1 MHRISRIRRFGAFAA
16 VGLAALTLASCTEYA
31 SNMPKHLRPLPSELK
46 MQVANLDMKETSP
59 ILIRIFK
66 EESVLE
72 VWKPQKSTGRYALLK
87 TYDIC
92 KWSGDLGPKKV
103 EGDRQAP
110 EGFYTITP
118 AQMNPKSNYYLSF
131 NLGYPNDYDRS
142 LGRTG
147 SHLMVHG
154 ACSSRGCYSM
164 DDAQIQEIYTLARLA
179 FQGGQ
184 RAFQVQAY
192 PFRMTPENMAKHRGD
207 ANMAFWK
214 MLKEGYDHFDVLKQP
229 PKIDV
234 CSKRY
239 VFNSVPQPG
248 VTFSATGA
256 CPPMSMPDEIRVAV
270 TEKEAQD
277 EAATK
282 VIVAE
287 LEAQEAVERE
297 KALKVDAAIMLA
309 DVSAVP
315 DPNAPEPAPMSVAAA
330 PLSLEPTTTA
340 SVTATAVPAAPPS
353 ELAAAA
359 RTTPDDAQTA
369 AAASAGATS
378 VATAYVQ
385 PEPEKSGIGGFFNKV
400 MIKIDK
406 VNPF

>member
-1 MHRISRIRRFGAFAA
+1 MHRFSRIRHAFAFAA
-16 VGLAALTLASCTEYA
+16 AGLATLALASCSDYA
-31 SNMPKHLRPLPSELK
+31 SNIPKQIRPLPSELK
-46 MQVANLDMKETSP
+46 TQIANLGMKETAP
-59 ILIRIFK
+59 ILVRIFK
-66 EESVLE
+66 EESVFE
-72 VWKPQKSTGRYALLK
+72 VWKLQKASGRYALLK

-118 AQMNPKSNYYLSF
+118 AQMNPKSSYYLSF
-131 NLGYPNDYDRS
+131 NLGYPNEYDRS

-147 SHLMVHG
+147 THLMVHG

-164 DDAQIQEIYTLARLA
+164 DDEQIQEIYTLARLA

-184 RAFQVQAY
+184 RSFQVQAY

-207 ANMAFWK
+207 DDMPFWK
-214 MLKEGYDHFDVLKQP
+214 MLKEGYDHFEVLKQP

-234 CSKRY
+234 CSQRY

-256 CPPMSMPDEIRVAV
+256 CPPMSVPDEIRVAV
-270 TEKEAQD
+270 AEKEAQD

-287 LEAQEAVERE
+287 LEAQEKIARE
-297 KALKVDAAIMLA
+297 EALKVDAAIMLA
-309 DVSAVP
+309 DVSAIP

-330 PLSLEPTTTA
+330 PLTLEPATTA
-340 SVTATAVPAAPPS
+340 SVTATAVPAGPPS
-353 ELAAAA
+353 ELAASA
-359 RTTPDDAQTA
+359 RSTPDETATA

-385 PEPEKSGIGGFFNKV
+385 PEPEKSGIGGFFSKV
-400 MIKIDK
+400 IDKIDQ

>member
-1 MHRISRIRRFGAFAA
+1 
-16 VGLAALTLASCTEYA
+16 
-31 SNMPKHLRPLPSELK
+31 

-72 VWKPQKSTGRYALLK
+72 VWKPQKATGRYALLK

-118 AQMNPKSNYYLSF
+118 AQMNPKSSYYLSF

-184 RAFQVQAY
+184 RSFQVQAF

-207 ANMAFWK
+207 QNMAFWK
-214 MLKEGYDHFDVLKQP
+214 MLKEGYDHFEVMQQP

-248 VTFSATGA
+248 VRFSATGA
-256 CPPMSMPDEIRVAV
+256 CPPMSVPDEIRVAV
-270 TEKEAQD
+270 AKKEAQD
-277 EAATK
+277 DAQTK
-282 VIVAE
+282 VIVAQ
-287 LEAQEAVERE
+287 LEAQEAIDRE
-297 KALKVDAAIMLA
+297 NALKVDAAIMLA
-309 DVSAVP
+309 DVTAIP
-315 DPNAPEPAPMSVAAA
+315 DPNAPEPAPMSVASA
-330 PLSLEPTTTA
+330 PLSVEPPTTA
-340 SVTATAVPAAPPS
+340 SVTTTAAPAAPPS
-353 ELAAAA
+353 ELAAVA
-359 RTTPDDAQTA
+359 RGTPDETQTA
-369 AAASAGATS
+369 AAAAAGANS
-378 VATAYVQ
+378 VATAYMP

-400 MIKIDK
+400 MIKIDQ